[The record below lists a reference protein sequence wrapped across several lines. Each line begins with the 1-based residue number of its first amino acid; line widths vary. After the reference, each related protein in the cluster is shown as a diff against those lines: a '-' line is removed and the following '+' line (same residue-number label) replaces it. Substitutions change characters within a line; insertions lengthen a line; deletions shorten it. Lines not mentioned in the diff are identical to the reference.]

1 MNSDGYMFFTTTHR
15 LYVQG
20 VRRALRQRLE
30 AVFGVDWW
38 EQGVEYALQDN
49 HRRNLRSVIE
59 KNPDSEPHLFIE
71 ASHFG
76 WIIVKHHNA
85 AFADAF
91 NDTIRTFK
99 EIQHLTNLRNE
110 WAHIHDISLPRAWQA
125 ADLMKGILASLR
137 CEEAL
142 EIERMTQD
150 LGIEPG
156 DRNLEISVDYLGS
169 QEDGFDPK
177 YSAMTPLEVWRQLQS
192 YLVLEKSV
200 QLPEE
205 GSDTPA
211 TITIRVHNTAPDS
224 RDWPAVHF
232 NPVEVAAVSSGPD
245 RGREFS
251 QSCELGP
258 GETHQMEFSFPAKR
272 LVDVEF
278 RVVGA
283 IDFQKLL
290 EFQRSTSMP
299 AEVIEPLRKEF
310 VSLLDSTGV
319 KEFISKVLE
328 EIGTPDPDLTLRDI
342 NRLRQYIQ
350 AQSPQVKQKQEAM
363 ADIFGKFSLDRN
375 STLGSRVREIIVS
388 LEDFG
393 NKLAALDAAFASTDL
408 TLISE
413 AAHNLKQIQL
423 AVLRVEDTIRTMTRS
438 D

>member
-1 MNSDGYMFFTTTHR
+1 MFFTTTHR

-30 AVFGVDWW
+30 AVFGADWW

-49 HRRNLRSVIE
+49 HRRNLRSIIE
-59 KNPDSEPHLFIE
+59 KNPDSDPHLFIE

-76 WIIVKHHNA
+76 WIIVKRHNA

-110 WAHIHDISLPRAWQA
+110 WAHIHDISLPRARQA

-150 LGIEPG
+150 LGIESG
-156 DRNLEISVDYLGS
+156 DRNLDISVDYLGN

-211 TITIRVHNTAPDS
+211 TVTIRVHNTAPDS

-232 NPVEVAAVSSGPD
+232 NPVEVAVVSSGP
-245 RGREFS
+245 GRSSDFS
-251 QSCELGP
+251 QRCALGP
-258 GETHQMEFSFPAKR
+258 GETRQMEFSFPAKR

-278 RVVGA
+278 QVVGA
-283 IDFQKLL
+283 IDFPKLL
-290 EFQRSTSMP
+290 EFQRSTSLP
-299 AEVIEPLRKEF
+299 AEVIEPLRREF

-319 KEFISKVLE
+319 KEFISAVLE
-328 EIGTPDPDLTLRDI
+328 EIGAPDPDLTLRDI

-350 AQSPQVKQKQEAM
+350 AQSPQVKQKQEAV
-363 ADIFGKFSLDRN
+363 ADIFRKFSLDRD
-375 STLGSRVREIIVS
+375 STLGSRVREIIIS

-393 NKLAALDAAFASTDL
+393 KKLAALDAAFANTDL
-408 TLISE
+408 TLIIE
-413 AAHNLKQIQL
+413 AVHNLKQIQL
-423 AVLRVEDTIRTMTRS
+423 AVLRVEDTIKTMTRS

>member
-1 MNSDGYMFFTTTHR
+1 MESDGFVLFTFAHR
-15 LYVQG
+15 AYVNG
-20 VRRALRQRLE
+20 VRLALRQRLE
-30 AVFGVDWW
+30 SAFGDGWW
-38 EQGVEYALQDN
+38 GKGVEYALPDN
-49 HRRNLRSVIE
+49 QLKNLRATVE
-59 KNPDSEPHLFIE
+59 KNPDLDRHHLIEP
-71 ASHFG
+71 SHFG
-76 WIIVKHHNA
+76 AIIVKHHNA

-110 WAHIHDISLPRAWQA
+110 WAHIHDISLPRARQA

-156 DRNLEISVDYLGS
+156 DRNLEISVDYLGN

-211 TITIRVHNTAPDS
+211 TVTIRVHNTAPDS
-224 RDWPAVHF
+224 RDWPVVYF
-232 NPVEVAAVSSGPD
+232 NPVEVTVVSSSP
-245 RGREFS
+245 GRSSDFS
-251 QSCELGP
+251 QRCALGP
-258 GETHQMEFSFPAKR
+258 GETRQMEFSFPAKR

-278 RVVGA
+278 QVVGA

-290 EFQRSTSMP
+290 EFQRSTSLP
-299 AEVIEPLRKEF
+299 AEVIEPLRREF

-319 KEFISKVLE
+319 KEFINAVLE

-350 AQSPQVKQKQEAM
+350 AQSPQVKQKQEAV
-363 ADIFGKFSLDRN
+363 ADIFRKFSLDRD
-375 STLGSRVREIIVS
+375 STLGSRVREIIIS

-393 NKLAALDAAFASTDL
+393 KKLAALDAAFANTDL
-408 TLISE
+408 TLIIESV
-413 AAHNLKQIQL
+413 HNLKQIQL
-423 AVLRVEDTIRTMTRS
+423 AVLRVEDTIKTMTRS